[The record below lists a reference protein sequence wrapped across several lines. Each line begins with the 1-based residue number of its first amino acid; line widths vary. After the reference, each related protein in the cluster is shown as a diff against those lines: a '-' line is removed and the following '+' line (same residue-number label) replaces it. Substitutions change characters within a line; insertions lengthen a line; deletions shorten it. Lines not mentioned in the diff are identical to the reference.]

1 MTQSTDKF
9 EPREQLIAGLL
20 WYGTWV
26 ASAFIAGGLALGL
39 LQHRVMPLLSGIS
52 GFAVVKAG
60 VALFILLP
68 IARVA
73 LMLLIFVRERD
84 YAYMA
89 ISALVLA
96 IIGASLLAGL

>member
-1 MTQSTDKF
+1 MTQATGKL

-20 WYGTWV
+20 WYGTWL
-26 ASAFIAGGLALGL
+26 ASAFIALGLALGL
-39 LQHRVMPLLSGIS
+39 LQHLALPLHIGLS

-68 IARVA
+68 VARVA
-73 LMLLIFVRERD
+73 LMLFTFVRERD